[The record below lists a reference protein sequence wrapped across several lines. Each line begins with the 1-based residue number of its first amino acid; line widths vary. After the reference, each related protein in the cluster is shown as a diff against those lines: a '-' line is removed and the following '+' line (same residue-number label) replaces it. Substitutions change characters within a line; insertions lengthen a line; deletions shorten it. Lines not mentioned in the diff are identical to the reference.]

1 MAHTSLLYMA
11 LSSRSRIA
19 SSQLAEVRGSTY
31 KCHHRKSKG
40 SYTTDVRS
48 ADLKATLK
56 RKKYN
61 RRTRLW
67 RMKQDGGM
75 RVVEFV
81 FTYACVAQLAGA
93 LGSYPSGW
101 RFDPARRYH
110 LTFLKIFVIIYIES
124 KEILL

>member
-1 MAHTSLLYMA
+1 MGVVNGTHQPIIIWHCRLKARIVAPQATDEMAEF
-11 LSSRSRIA
+11 SSVTKEEQS
-19 SSQLAEVRGSTY
+19 
-31 KCHHRKSKG
+31 

-81 FTYACVAQLAGA
+81 FTYATVAQVVRASA
-93 LGSYPSGW
+93 SYSEGQW
-101 RFDPARRYH
+101 FKSTLWHHKQKFD
-110 LTFLKIFVIIYIES
+110 F
-124 KEILL
+124 